1 MCKYWRDMLRFANIA
16 RGEMTRLL
24 FGLNVSTSAAVGAD
38 PVGEARAAEEL
49 GFDFVSAND
58 HPCGTNPTYE
68 LWTMLSLM
76 AAGKSQ
82 IRLTSR
88 GLGVHYR
95 HPAALAQLAGMLN
108 RLSS

>member
-1 MCKYWRDMLRFANIA
+1 MLRFANIA

-58 HPCGTNPTYE
+58 
-68 LWTMLSLM
+68 
-76 AAGKSQ
+76 K
-82 IRLTSR
+82 
-88 GLGVHYR
+88 
-95 HPAALAQLAGMLN
+95 
-108 RLSS
+108 

>member
-49 GFDFVSAND
+49 GFAFVSAND
-58 HPCGTNPTYE
+58 HPRRTNPTYE

-76 AAGKSQ
+76 SDGTSHIRIASPLRCATYPHRAYVGK
-82 IRLTSR
+82 
-88 GLGVHYR
+88 LGTTHD
-95 HPAALAQLAGMLN
+95 PL
-108 RLSS
+108 

>member
-58 HPCGTNPTYE
+58 
-68 LWTMLSLM
+68 
-76 AAGKSQ
+76 K
-82 IRLTSR
+82 
-88 GLGVHYR
+88 
-95 HPAALAQLAGMLN
+95 
-108 RLSS
+108 